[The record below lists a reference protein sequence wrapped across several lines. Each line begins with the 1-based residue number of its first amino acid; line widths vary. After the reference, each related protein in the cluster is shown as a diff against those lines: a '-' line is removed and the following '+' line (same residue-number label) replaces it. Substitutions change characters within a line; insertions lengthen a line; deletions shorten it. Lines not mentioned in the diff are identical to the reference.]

1 MTDNVSFS
9 CIEAIANKRHWK
21 EAYMRCLIVS
31 LESFQKGIIPEE
43 VKQYIDSCEIEPFI
57 ILDESSKIK
66 TNNPC
71 KESKKSKRT
80 QAILKLN
87 KTGQRCILT
96 GTFMSKSPV
105 NAYDQMNFLKDGFF
119 PESIFSFAEH
129 YVIRRTL
136 PSVRGTR
143 ITITQ
148 KDYETI
154 RKRLLRF
161 KDNEVM
167 LKNAI
172 NSVCS
177 FYGVSI
183 EDCRHI
189 MEHEEY
195 TPFKNMEELWQ
206 RIGDVC
212 LKVDRKT
219 STDLP
224 PKVYKVYNVDIT
236 KEQLKLYLQ
245 LQNQHCT
252 DRVTVDNGLK
262 LYLRFQDICNGYEPV
277 ETEELTESGQHKVE
291 LVPLKENPKL
301 DMLEEVIEEIGN
313 SQVVIWCSR
322 TKLLY
327 DAEKRMRDLGY
338 TTAIYD
344 GKISKD
350 EREKGYQ
357 SFAEGKTQLIFINQA
372 SGAYGLDGLKE
383 ADYAVY
389 LCNSYSVEQR
399 LQSENRIYRGN
410 ITRNK
415 YIIDLTLKG
424 TVEEKITACLKLGEE
439 LLDTGRTDV
448 ELFKY
453 FGK

>member
-1 MTDNVSFS
+1 MKS
-9 CIEAIANKRHWK
+9 
-21 EAYMRCLIVS
+21 LIVS
-31 LESFQKGIIPEE
+31 LESFQKGKIPEE

-136 PSVRGTR
+136 PSVRGAR
-143 ITITQ
+143 VTITQ

-195 TPFKNMEELWQ
+195 TPFKNIDELWS
-206 RIGDVC
+206 RIGDTC
-212 LKVDRKT
+212 IKVDREM
-219 STDLP
+219 SCDIP
-224 PKVYKVYNVDIT
+224 PKIYKSYNVSLT

-252 DRVTVDNGLK
+252 DRITVDNGLK
-262 LYLRFQDICNGYEPV
+262 LYLRFQDVCNGYEPV
-277 ETEELTESGQHKVE
+277 ETEEINENGHHKVE
-291 LVPLKENPKL
+291 LIPLKENPKL
-301 DMLEEVIEEIGN
+301 DMLEEVIDEIGN
-313 SQVVIWCSR
+313 KQVVIWCSR

-327 DAEKRMRDLGY
+327 DAENRMRGLGY

-344 GKISKD
+344 GKIGRDK
-350 EREKGYQ
+350 REQGYK
-357 SFAEGKTQLIFINQA
+357 SFAKGETQLLFANPRSA
-372 SGAYGLDGLKE
+372 GYGLDGLKNCN
-383 ADYAVY
+383 YAIY
-389 LCNSYSVEQR
+389 LCNSYSVEER
-399 LQSENRIYRGN
+399 LQSENRIYRGT
-410 ITRNK
+410 ITCAK
-415 YIIDLTLKG
+415 MIIDIQCINTCEQRV
-424 TVEEKITACLKLGEE
+424 VEALKLGKELVDCGTTDISLFTYGGNNEE
-439 LLDTGRTDV
+439 
-448 ELFKY
+448 
-453 FGK
+453 